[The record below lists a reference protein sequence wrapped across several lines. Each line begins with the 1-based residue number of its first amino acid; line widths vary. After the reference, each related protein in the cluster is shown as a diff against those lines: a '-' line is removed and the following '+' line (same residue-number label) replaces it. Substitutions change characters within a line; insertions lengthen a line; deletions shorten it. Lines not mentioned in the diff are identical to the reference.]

1 MAAYQNERI
10 ENAICFFAYEHYER
24 TKKYLYQTYIY
35 KYLSFFEF
43 NVLKETGESPLGL
56 TFKALEHG
64 PVPMEIYNKRD
75 ETKSNLFSFDKQ
87 DDSKIIV
94 RALKEPD
101 LNYFSDYEIAEMD
114 KLIDIYAKKWVTS
127 KMMSYSSHEKIKAW
141 ARAWKRKPNSMINKS
156 DTFDNLFSKDEN
168 QLSSQEEH
176 FLISASL
183 EKSISN

>member
-1 MAAYQNERI
+1 MVAYQKERI
-10 ENAICFFAYEHYER
+10 ENAICFFAYEHYKI

-43 NVLKETGESPLGL
+43 DVLEGTGESPLSL
-56 TFKALEHG
+56 DFMAMERG
-64 PVPMEIYNKRD
+64 PVPIEIYNKRD
-75 ETKSNLFSFDKQ
+75 EIKSNLFSFDKQ
-87 DDSKIIV
+87 NDDKIIV
-94 RALKEPD
+94 KALKKPD
-101 LNYFSDYEIAEMD
+101 LDYFSDYEIKEMD

-127 KMMSYSSHEKIKAW
+127 RMMSDSSHKKIKAW
-141 ARAWKRKPNSMINKS
+141 AKAWKREPNSIIEKS

-168 QLSSQEEH
+168 QLSPREKH